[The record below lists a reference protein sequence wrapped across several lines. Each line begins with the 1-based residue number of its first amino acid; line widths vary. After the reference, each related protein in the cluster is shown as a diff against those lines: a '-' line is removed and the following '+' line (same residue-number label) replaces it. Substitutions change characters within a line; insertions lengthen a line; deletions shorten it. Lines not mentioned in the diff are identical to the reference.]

1 MGSAL
6 CRAAERDGRVCA
18 LTAAMADGTGLAG
31 FAAKYPERFFDTGIA
46 EGHTVAMA
54 AGMAKEGLIPVACV
68 YSSFLQRGFDM
79 LIHDVALLRLHVVL
93 GVDRAGL
100 VGEDGE
106 THHGVFDIAY
116 LGAVPGMT
124 VWCPASFREAEDM
137 LERALFAESGP
148 VAVRY
153 PRGGEGEY
161 REGGSQALECLREGG
176 DVCIAAYGTMI
187 NEALGA
193 ARALEAEGIS
203 ARVLKIGRVLPLE
216 AEPLLAA
223 ARDCGRLVVAEEV
236 CASGCI
242 GGRILA
248 AAGGQAGF
256 KCRLLNLGEGIV
268 GQGGTEKLRALAGID
283 AAGIAA
289 AAKELMA

>member
-1 MGSAL
+1 
-6 CRAAERDGRVCA
+6 
-18 LTAAMADGTGLAG
+18 
-31 FAAKYPERFFDTGIA
+31 
-46 EGHTVAMA
+46 
-54 AGMAKEGLIPVACV
+54 
-68 YSSFLQRGFDM
+68 M

-124 VWCPASFREAEDM
+124 VLVPRLLRARLEDM

-161 REGGSQALECLREGG
+161 REGGAQALECLCEGG

-256 KCRLLNLGEGIV
+256 KSPPAESGRGHSRPGRDGKAPRSGGDRRRGHSCGRKGADGMSGTTTGPAPGGARPLREQGEGARHDNERPRFRERPAG
-268 GQGGTEKLRALAGID
+268 GQARHAGKGGR
-283 AAGIAA
+283 
-289 AAKELMA
+289 

>member
-1 MGSAL
+1 M
-6 CRAAERDGRVCA
+6 
-18 LTAAMADGTGLAG
+18 
-31 FAAKYPERFFDTGIA
+31 
-46 EGHTVAMA
+46 AMA

-106 THHGVFDIAY
+106 THHGVFDTAY

-124 VWCPASFREAEDM
+124 VCCPASFREAEDM

-161 REGGSQALECLREGG
+161 REGGAQALECLREGG

-216 AEPLLAA
+216 AEPVLAA